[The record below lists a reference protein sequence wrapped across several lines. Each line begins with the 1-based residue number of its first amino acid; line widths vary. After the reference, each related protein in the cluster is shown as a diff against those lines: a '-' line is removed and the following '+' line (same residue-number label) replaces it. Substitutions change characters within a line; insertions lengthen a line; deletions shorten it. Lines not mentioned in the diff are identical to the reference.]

1 MDFKEHFHRNAGT
14 IITNTES
21 YNNEYKDLTD
31 TLLSI
36 TDFDLVDE
44 FHRIKKESKKQS
56 EKSLSKPINNIL
68 KDRLVALGWEPE
80 AEIFRDDEYTKDK
93 KGTTWRLDFAKKKIS
108 VEVGFNHGGNIAHNL
123 IKPTLAGELN
133 HVKKAIQTEV
143 AIVISATKELKKIGN
158 FDGAVGSYEKI
169 LTYLKPYNQFL
180 TVPLAIIGLEAPKTF
195 FIDKK
200 TKEVTYL
207 T

>member
-44 FHRIKKESKKQS
+44 FHRIKKESKNS
-56 EKSLSKPINNIL
+56 LKSLSKPINNIL

-80 AEIFRDDEYTKDK
+80 VEIFVTTSMMIKRYNMEIRFCK
-93 KGTTWRLDFAKKKIS
+93 KEIS
-108 VEVGFNHGGNIAHNL
+108 VEVGFNHGGNIVT
-123 IKPTLAGELN
+123 TL
-133 HVKKAIQTEV
+133 
-143 AIVISATKELKKIGN
+143 S
-158 FDGAVGSYEKI
+158 
-169 LTYLKPYNQFL
+169 NQHWR
-180 TVPLAIIGLEAPKTF
+180 VN
-195 FIDKK
+195 
-200 TKEVTYL
+200 
-207 T
+207 

>member
-93 KGTTWRLDFAKKKIS
+93 KGTTWRLDFAKRKYPLRLDSTMGEIS
-108 VEVGFNHGGNIAHNL
+108 L
-123 IKPTLAGELN
+123 TTL
-133 HVKKAIQTEV
+133 
-143 AIVISATKELKKIGN
+143 S
-158 FDGAVGSYEKI
+158 
-169 LTYLKPYNQFL
+169 NQHWR
-180 TVPLAIIGLEAPKTF
+180 VN
-195 FIDKK
+195 
-200 TKEVTYL
+200 
-207 T
+207 